1 VAVAAVSQGRNEE
14 VMKMVKHEMVGT
26 NGIKLHVAQTGPQDG
41 PLVILLHGF
50 PEFWYGWRHQ
60 IPALAEAGY
69 WVWAPDQRG
78 YNLSEKPQEISA
90 YNLDELAKDIIGLI
104 DAAGREK
111 AFVIGHDWGAAVAWW
126 VAIHYP
132 ERVEK
137 LGILN
142 VPHPSVMAKTLR
154 SQPRQLLKS
163 WYIFFFQIPRLP
175 EFLISR
181 GHWQGAK
188 QMMLSS
194 SKPGSFSDEDLE
206 TYEEAW
212 SQPQAFT
219 SMINWYRAAMRNSR
233 KMSRSSR
240 IIVPT
245 LMLWGVKDL
254 ALDRSMAQP
263 SIDLCDDGRLVF
275 FEQAT
280 HWVQHDEPDKVTKFL
295 LDFLA
300 KSQ

>member
-1 VAVAAVSQGRNEE
+1 VATVIQGRNEE

-233 KMSRSSR
+233 KMSRPSR